1 MAAGM
6 KPNWEYT
13 YCFVGSYKTYAMFKH
28 ILEPQNQIRQ
38 YPRNIQMYTP
48 NRAG

>member
-13 YCFVGSYKTYAMFKH
+13 YCFVGSYKTY
-28 ILEPQNQIRQ
+28 ES
-38 YPRNIQMYTP
+38 TP
-48 NRAG
+48 TAL